1 MTTPAPGPEQDPQHE
16 PEQAR
21 DQDPTPEQRL
31 EQQLLANERHDSD
44 DEDAADVDEN
54 GKQIVRSGRDR
65 KGRALVTRGKLGM
78 VGVSDEKKKEIA
90 AVEKR
95 QLKRIQRQQA
105 QYQWGND
112 KRGNSQKH
120 FRDPLLQ

>member
-1 MTTPAPGPEQDPQHE
+1 MLL
-16 PEQAR
+16 
-21 DQDPTPEQRL
+21 L
-31 EQQLLANERHDSD
+31 ENERHDSD
-44 DEDAADVDEN
+44 EEDGDD
-54 GKQIVRSGRDR
+54 KQVARSGRDR
-65 KGRALVTRGKLGM
+65 KGRALVSRGKLGM

-90 AVEKR
+90 ALEKR

-105 QYQWGND
+105 QYQWGKD